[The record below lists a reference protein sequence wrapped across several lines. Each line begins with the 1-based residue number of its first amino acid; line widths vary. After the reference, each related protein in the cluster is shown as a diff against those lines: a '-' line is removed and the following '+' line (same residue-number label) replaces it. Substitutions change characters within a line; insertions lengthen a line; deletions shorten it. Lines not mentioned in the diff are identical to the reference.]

1 MKHYIKAQLQDL
13 VDQAWTLL
21 GLGTAWVLLEG
32 SARDLIG
39 NMILITL
46 GFWIVTFPIFRYEK
60 EEKEE
65 KEPVDRDGDGYIF
78 DGTPKQRKAP
88 VKKTPVKKVKKDA

>member
-1 MKHYIKAQLQDL
+1 MKHFIKALFQDL

-32 SARDLIG
+32 SARELVG

-46 GFWIVTFPIFRYEK
+46 SIWIITFPIFRYEK
-60 EEKEE
+60 EEK
-65 KEPVDRDGDGYIF
+65 DD
-78 DGTPKQRKAP
+78 
-88 VKKTPVKKVKKDA
+88 KK

>member
-1 MKHYIKAQLQDL
+1 MENRMKRFLKALLQDL

-32 SARDLIG
+32 SARELVG

-46 GFWIVTFPIFRYEK
+46 AIWVITFPIFRYEK
-60 EEKEE
+60 E
-65 KEPVDRDGDGYIF
+65 DNSDD
-78 DGTPKQRKAP
+78 
-88 VKKTPVKKVKKDA
+88 

>member
-1 MKHYIKAQLQDL
+1 MKHYIKAQLQDI

-39 NMILITL
+39 TMILITL
-46 GFWIVTFPIFRYEK
+46 GFWIITFPIFRYEK
-60 EEKEE
+60 EDKEE
-65 KEPVDRDGDGYIF
+65 KEPKDGDKDGYVY
-78 DGTPKQRKAP
+78 DGTPKQRKA
-88 VKKTPVKKVKKDA
+88 KVKKDA

>member
-1 MKHYIKAQLQDL
+1 MKHYIKAQLQDI

-39 NMILITL
+39 AMILVTL
-46 GFWIVTFPIFRYEK
+46 GLWVVTFPIFRYEK

-65 KEPVDRDGDGYIF
+65 KEPKDGDKDGLVY
-78 DGTPKQRKAP
+78 DGTPKQRKA
-88 VKKTPVKKVKKDA
+88 KVKKDA

>member
-1 MKHYIKAQLQDL
+1 MKHFIKALLQDI

-39 NMILITL
+39 TMIMVTL

-65 KEPVDRDGDGYIF
+65 PQE
-78 DGTPKQRKAP
+78 TPKPKKKAT
-88 VKKTPVKKVKKDA
+88 K

>member
-1 MKHYIKAQLQDL
+1 MKHFLKALLQDL

-32 SARDLIG
+32 SARALVG

-46 GFWIVTFPIFRYEK
+46 AIWIITFPIFRYEK
-60 EEKEE
+60 EDKSGE
-65 KEPVDRDGDGYIF
+65 
-78 DGTPKQRKAP
+78 
-88 VKKTPVKKVKKDA
+88 

>member
-1 MKHYIKAQLQDL
+1 MKHFIKALFQDL

-32 SARDLIG
+32 SARELVG

-46 GFWIVTFPIFRYEK
+46 TIWIITFPIFRYEK
-60 EEKEE
+60 EEKE
-65 KEPVDRDGDGYIF
+65 PRDGDKDGNVY
-78 DGTPKQRKAP
+78 DGTVAERPA
-88 VKKTPVKKVKKDA
+88 KKK

>member
-1 MKHYIKAQLQDL
+1 MKHFIKALLQDI

-39 NMILITL
+39 TMILVTL
-46 GFWIVTFPIFRYEK
+46 GFWIITFPIFRYEK

-65 KEPVDRDGDGYIF
+65 KVA
-78 DGTPKQRKAP
+78 PKQRKA
-88 VKKTPVKKVKKDA
+88 KAKKD

>member
-1 MKHYIKAQLQDL
+1 MKHFIKALFQDL

-32 SARDLIG
+32 SARELVG

-46 GFWIVTFPIFRYEK
+46 SIWIITFPIFRYEK
-60 EEKEE
+60 EEKDD
-65 KEPVDRDGDGYIF
+65 KE
-78 DGTPKQRKAP
+78 
-88 VKKTPVKKVKKDA
+88 

>member
-39 NMILITL
+39 TMILITL
-46 GFWIVTFPIFRYEK
+46 AFWIVTFPIFRYEK

-65 KEPVDRDGDGYIF
+65 KEPVDRDGDGYVY
-78 DGTPKQRKAP
+78 DGTPKQRKVRATP
-88 VKKTPVKKVKKDA
+88 KAKK

>member
-1 MKHYIKAQLQDL
+1 MKHYIKAQLQDI

-32 SARDLIG
+32 SARELIG
-39 NMILITL
+39 TMILVTL

-60 EEKEE
+60 EEKDTP
-65 KEPVDRDGDGYIF
+65 KDGDGDGLIY
-78 DGTPKQRKAP
+78 DGTKKERKA
-88 VKKTPVKKVKKDA
+88 PVKKVKKDA

>member
-1 MKHYIKAQLQDL
+1 MKHFIKALLQDI

-46 GFWIVTFPIFRYEK
+46 AFWIITFPIFRYEK

-65 KEPVDRDGDGYIF
+65 KEPKDGDKDGLVF
-78 DGTPKQRKAP
+78 DGTPKQRK
-88 VKKTPVKKVKKDA
+88 VSTKKAKKDA

>member
-32 SARDLIG
+32 SARELIG

-46 GFWIVTFPIFRYEK
+46 AFWIVTFPIFRYEK
-60 EEKEE
+60 P
-65 KEPVDRDGDGYIF
+65 EPKDGDGDGLVF
-78 DGTPKQRKAP
+78 DGTPKERKAKAAP
-88 VKKTPVKKVKKDA
+88 KAKKDAK

>member
-1 MKHYIKAQLQDL
+1 MKHFIKALFQDL

-32 SARDLIG
+32 SARELVG

-46 GFWIVTFPIFRYEK
+46 GFRIITFPIFRYEK
-60 EEKEE
+60 EEKE
-65 KEPVDRDGDGYIF
+65 PRDGDKDGFVY
-78 DGTPKQRKAP
+78 DGTPKERP
-88 VKKTPVKKVKKDA
+88 VKNK

>member
-1 MKHYIKAQLQDL
+1 MKHFIKALLQDI

-46 GFWIVTFPIFRYEK
+46 AFWIITFPIFRYEK
-60 EEKEE
+60 EEKEP
-65 KEPVDRDGDGYIF
+65 KDGDKDGLVF
-78 DGTPKQRKAP
+78 DGTPKERKAT
-88 VKKTPVKKVKKDA
+88 VTKKAKKDA

>member
-1 MKHYIKAQLQDL
+1 MKHFIKALLQDV

-60 EEKEE
+60 EEPK
-65 KEPVDRDGDGYIF
+65 DGDGDGLVY
-78 DGTPKQRKAP
+78 DGTKKERKATTT
-88 VKKTPVKKVKKDA
+88 KKAKKDA